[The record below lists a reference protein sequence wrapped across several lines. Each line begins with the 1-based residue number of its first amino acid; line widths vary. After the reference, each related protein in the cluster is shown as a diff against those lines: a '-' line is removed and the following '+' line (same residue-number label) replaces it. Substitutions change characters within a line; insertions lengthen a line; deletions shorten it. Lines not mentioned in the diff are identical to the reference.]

1 MKAQGE
7 AIMTIGFDQPL
18 YILPFDQRESFQTK
32 MWRQTSG
39 SNYFDFQ
46 AAIFTGDRTSWLESA
61 LPRTSS

>member
-18 YILPFDQRESFQTK
+18 YILPFDQRKSFQTK

-39 SNYFDFQ
+39 SNHFDFQ
-46 AAIFTGDRTSWLESA
+46 DALFMGGRTDGI
-61 LPRTSS
+61 